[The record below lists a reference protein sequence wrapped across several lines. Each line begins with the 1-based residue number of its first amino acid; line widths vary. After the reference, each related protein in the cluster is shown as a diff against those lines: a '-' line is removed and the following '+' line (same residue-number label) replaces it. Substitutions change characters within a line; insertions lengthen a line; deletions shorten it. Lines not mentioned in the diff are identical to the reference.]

1 MDRAEFS
8 RRILSIGGTYEDVN
22 RLEEAGYNS
31 AWDAHR
37 DMWESGDMPEIKT
50 NADFAAFCYDAG
62 RDFVWDNMGDLFK
75 LSHPERA
82 DEQRKINRWNYI
94 MRNIANIGMALSN
107 YGNANEYET
116 ASVTWADVS
125 TAEKVLADLREVCE
139 FADIY
144 VKEM

>member
-22 RLEEAGYNS
+22 RLDDEGYQS

-37 DMWESGDMPEIKT
+37 DMWEAGEMPELKT
-50 NADFAAFCYDAG
+50 NADFAAFCYETG
-62 RDFVWDNMGDLFK
+62 RDFVWDNMGDMFTLE
-75 LSHPERA
+75 HPEIA
-82 DEQRKINRWNYI
+82 AEQRKINRWNYL
-94 MRNIANIGMALSN
+94 MRNIGNIAMCLSDYAANGEDTSAITWPDIG
-107 YGNANEYET
+107 
-116 ASVTWADVS
+116 
-125 TAEKVLADLREVCE
+125 TAEKVLADLRDVCE

>member
-8 RRILSIGGTYEDVN
+8 RNILSIGGTYKDVN
-22 RLEEAGYNS
+22 RLDDEGFRS

-37 DMWESGDMPEIKT
+37 DSWESGFMPEIKT

-75 LSHPERA
+75 LSHPERTE
-82 DEQRKINRWNYI
+82 EQRKINRWNYI
-94 MRNIANIGMALSN
+94 MRNIGNIALCLSDYAANG
-107 YGNANEYET
+107 EET
-116 ASVTWADVS
+116 SAITWADVS

>member
-8 RRILSIGGTYEDVN
+8 RNILSIGGTYKDVN
-22 RLEEAGYNS
+22 RLDDEGFRS

-37 DMWESGDMPEIKT
+37 DSWESGFMPEIKT

-82 DEQRKINRWNYI
+82 EEQRKINRWNYI
-94 MRNIANIGMALSN
+94 MRNIGNIALCLSDYAANG
-107 YGNANEYET
+107 EET
-116 ASVTWADVS
+116 SAITWADVS

>member
-1 MDRAEFS
+1 MERAEFS

-22 RLEEAGYNS
+22 NLEEAGYNS

-37 DMWESGDMPEIKT
+37 DMWEAGEMPEIKT
-50 NADFAAFCYDAG
+50 NLDFSHFCYDAG

-75 LSHPERA
+75 LAHPEKA
-82 DEQRKINRWNYI
+82 EEQRKINRWNYI
-94 MRNIANIGMALSN
+94 MRNISNIALCLSD
-107 YGNANEYET
+107 YAANEEYKDNI
-116 ASVTWADVS
+116 TWTDVS

-139 FADIY
+139 FANIY

>member
-8 RRILSIGGTYEDVN
+8 RNILSIGGTYKDVN
-22 RLEEAGYNS
+22 RLDDEGFRS

-37 DMWESGDMPEIKT
+37 DSWESGFMPEIKT

-82 DEQRKINRWNYI
+82 EEQRKINRWNYI
-94 MRNIANIGMALSN
+94 MRNIGNISLCLSDYAANG
-107 YGNANEYET
+107 EET
-116 ASVTWADVS
+116 SAITWTDVS
-125 TAEKVLADLREVCE
+125 TAEKVLADLRDVCE

-144 VKEM
+144 VKEV

>member
-8 RRILSIGGTYEDVN
+8 RRILSIGGTYHDVN
-22 RLEEAGYNS
+22 RLDDEGYQS

-37 DMWESGDMPEIKT
+37 DMWEAGDMPEIKT

-82 DEQRKINRWNYI
+82 AEQRKINRWNYL
-94 MRNIANIGMALSN
+94 MRNIGNIALCLSDYAANGEDTSAITWPDIG
-107 YGNANEYET
+107 
-116 ASVTWADVS
+116 
-125 TAEKVLADLREVCE
+125 TAEKVLADLRDVCE

-144 VKEM
+144 VKEV

>member
-8 RRILSIGGTYEDVN
+8 RRILSIGGTYHDVN
-22 RLEEAGYNS
+22 RLDDEGYQS

-37 DMWESGDMPEIKT
+37 DMWEAGDMPEIKT

-75 LSHPERA
+75 LAHPERA
-82 DEQRKINRWNYI
+82 EEQRKINRWKYI
-94 MRNIANIGMALSN
+94 MRNIGNIALCLSDYAANG
-107 YGNANEYET
+107 EET
-116 ASVTWADVS
+116 SAITWTDVS

-139 FADIY
+139 FANIY

>member
-1 MDRAEFS
+1 MERAEFS

-22 RLEEAGYNS
+22 NLEEAGYNS

-37 DMWESGDMPEIKT
+37 DMWEAGEMPEIKT
-50 NADFAAFCYDAG
+50 NLDFSHFCYDAG

-75 LSHPERA
+75 LSHPEKA

-94 MRNIANIGMALSN
+94 MRNISNIALCLSD
-107 YGNANEYET
+107 YAANEEYKDNI
-116 ASVTWADVS
+116 TWTDVS

-139 FADIY
+139 FANIY

>member
-8 RRILSIGGTYEDVN
+8 RNILSIGGTYKDVN
-22 RLEEAGYNS
+22 RLDDEGFRS

-37 DMWESGDMPEIKT
+37 DSWESGFMPEIKT

-62 RDFVWDNMGDLFK
+62 RDFVWDNMGDLYK

-82 DEQRKINRWNYI
+82 EEQRKINRWNYI
-94 MRNIANIGMALSN
+94 MRNIGNIALCLSDYAANG
-107 YGNANEYET
+107 EET
-116 ASVTWADVS
+116 SAITWADVS

>member
-1 MDRAEFS
+1 MERAEFS

-22 RLEEAGYNS
+22 NLEEAGYNS

-37 DMWESGDMPEIKT
+37 DMWEAGDMPEIKT

-62 RDFVWDNMGDLFK
+62 RDFVWDNMGDTFK
-75 LSHPERA
+75 LAHPERA
-82 DEQRKINRWNYI
+82 AEQRKINRWNYL
-94 MRNIANIGMALSN
+94 MRNIGNIALCLSDYAANG
-107 YGNANEYET
+107 EET
-116 ASVTWADVS
+116 RAITWTDVS

-144 VKEM
+144 VKEV